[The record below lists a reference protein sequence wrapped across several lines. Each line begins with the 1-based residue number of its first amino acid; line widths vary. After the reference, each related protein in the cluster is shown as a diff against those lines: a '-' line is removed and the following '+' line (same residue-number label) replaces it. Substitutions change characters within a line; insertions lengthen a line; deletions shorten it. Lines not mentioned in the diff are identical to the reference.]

1 MKRILRVVAI
11 VVVLLLVAVVAL
23 PFLINPNQF
32 RPTLEAELT
41 KALGREVKV
50 GELKLSILSGGVTA
64 DSLSIADDPAFSRT
78 PFVQTKALTLG
89 VDLMP
94 LIFSHKLQVN
104 QLTLDQPRIDLLQ
117 SAAGDWNY
125 STLGVKSS
133 PAKSQPGES
142 PGGGGGGGMDISVKL
157 VKITN
162 GHLTF
167 AQHSSNAQPRVL
179 DNVNIEVRD
188 FTAHSAFPFSL
199 SAKLVGGGDLKLDGS
214 AGPINS
220 ADASQTPAKVRVNL
234 TSLDLAAAGAES
246 AAGLSGVLSVNGAA
260 AWNGRQMFLNGHF
273 KGDHLKLTRN
283 GQPAKEAVEFDFE
296 LIHDIHKNSG
306 VLRKGDIHVGS
317 APASLTGTYVTQ
329 HDPPSVDLNL
339 SGPEMPVP
347 QLAGMLP
354 AFGVM
359 LPAGSSFQGGTA
371 NAKLSIA
378 GPVDKL
384 VTSGTLGM
392 NNTKLAGFDLG
403 TKMSTIEKLAGIK
416 TGPDTEIQTLSA
428 NIRLAPEGS
437 TIQDIKLVAPAVGDL
452 SGGGTISPSQALDFK
467 MHVTLHTS
475 GGALAMLGAKS
486 DLGVPFLIE
495 GTASNPAFRPDLKA
509 YASQEVKSLE
519 KNALGKAAGGLLD
532 GVLGKKKK

>member
-339 SGPEMPVP
+339 SGDASTAACGDATGIRRDAARRIFVSGWDCEREAVDRRPGG
-347 QLAGMLP
+347 QTGDQRHAGHEQHQARGLRSGNQDVDHRE
-354 AFGVM
+354 AGRHQDGSGHRDSDFVGEHSAGAGGV
-359 LPAGSSFQGGTA
+359 
-371 NAKLSIA
+371 
-378 GPVDKL
+378 DD
-384 VTSGTLGM
+384 SGH
-392 NNTKLAGFDLG
+392 
-403 TKMSTIEKLAGIK
+403 
-416 TGPDTEIQTLSA
+416 
-428 NIRLAPEGS
+428 
-437 TIQDIKLVAPAVGDL
+437 
-452 SGGGTISPSQALDFK
+452 QA
-467 MHVTLHTS
+467 
-475 GGALAMLGAKS
+475 GGAGGWRPERRRHDQPQPGA
-486 DLGVPFLIE
+486 
-495 GTASNPAFRPDLKA
+495 
-509 YASQEVKSLE
+509 
-519 KNALGKAAGGLLD
+519 
-532 GVLGKKKK
+532 